1 MRRVIFCALWGC
13 NPTTE
18 ATSASATE
26 ATSASATEAT
36 TAAMTSAETT
46 SAETTPY
53 DDHPL
58 CRRAHEAFLNLGGMS
73 LWNGVAETCSPGGVP
88 SPVHDVAL
96 VIALYRLTAGLVEPV
111 TAEASEPA
119 QECALRQL
127 APSCGP
133 VPADA
138 LTADYHLIRAAG
150 AWFDDP
156 ATAWRLLADGPL
168 HVRAGGTS
176 TTACVV
182 ELEDDA
188 PASSWP
194 GPGPIPAE
202 LAPSRWTLY
211 GWSLTSASLD
221 GLPIEGVVQ
230 QLGAV
235 QGQVFEVGPLA
246 PGDHALVGREGRL
259 DVRILDCRPLVWP

>member
-138 LTADYHLIRAAG
+138 LTGRLPL
-150 AWFDDP
+150 DP
-156 ATAWRLLADGPL
+156 RGRSLVRRPCHGLATACGRALARSRRRHLDHGL
-168 HVRAGGTS
+168 RGGARRRRAGL
-176 TTACVV
+176 VV
-182 ELEDDA
+182 ARARSD
-188 PASSWP
+188 P
-194 GPGPIPAE
+194 G
-202 LAPSRWTLY
+202 
-211 GWSLTSASLD
+211 
-221 GLPIEGVVQ
+221 
-230 QLGAV
+230 
-235 QGQVFEVGPLA
+235 
-246 PGDHALVGREGRL
+246 
-259 DVRILDCRPLVWP
+259 